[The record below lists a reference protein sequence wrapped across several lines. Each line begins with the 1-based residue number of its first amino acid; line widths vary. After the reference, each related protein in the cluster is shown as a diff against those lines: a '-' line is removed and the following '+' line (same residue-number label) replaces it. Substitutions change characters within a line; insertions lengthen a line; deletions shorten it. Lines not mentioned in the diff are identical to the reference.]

1 LTKNLYQA
9 EELKSENIK
18 TATAETVPVFPEY
31 KNGKVI
37 RKPMKSG
44 KQENEKKEA
53 VYNKVA
59 DGMEV
64 EENNTEAEVEAK
76 TVSEAKVE
84 AKTVSEAKVEAKT
97 VSEAN
102 VEAKT
107 VSEAK
112 VEAKTLSEANTE
124 EEYTKGTK
132 ITLRK
137 TKHKIFL
144 YYSF

>member
-1 LTKNLYQA
+1 
-9 EELKSENIK
+9 
-18 TATAETVPVFPEY
+18 
-31 KNGKVI
+31 
-37 RKPMKSG
+37 MKSG

-84 AKTVSEAKVEAKT
+84 AKTVSEA
-97 VSEAN
+97 N

-112 VEAKTLSEANTE
+112 VEAKTVSEANTE

-144 YYSF
+144 YYTF